1 MTVLISVLAFIVTLG
16 VLVTLHEYG
25 HFWVAR
31 RCGVFVE
38 RFSVGFGK
46 PIWSRTA
53 RDGTEY
59 VVARIPLG
67 GYVKMDEQAFRRARP
82 SRKIAI
88 TLAGPAAN
96 FAFAVL
102 AYWLMFMVGIPGLK
116 PVVGEVAPDTPAAIA
131 GIERGDQLVRVAGDD
146 TPTWEAALLA
156 LLDGVITGDPF
167 PLEVAGDDGVRR
179 TLTLAAGEPRP
190 LTEPG
195 ALLPGLGITPWAPT
209 LPAVID
215 SVEANSPAAAAG
227 LKSGDH
233 VTAFNGEPVADWRTL
248 VDRVRAAPG
257 GRATLTVL
265 RDGRELAVPLTIG
278 TGDDGAGRVGAG
290 VYVPDDL
297 MADMNAELRFAPLPA
312 LGQGVVRTADMS
324 VFTVKMLGRML
335 TGDVSVKNISGPINI
350 AQYAGYTASIGLL
363 PFLAFMAIVS
373 ISLGIINLLPIPIL
387 DGGHLVYH
395 LAELV
400 TGRPASEAAEAIGQR
415 VGIGLLAALMGLAI
429 FNDLVRILG

>member
-1 MTVLISVLAFIVTLG
+1 MTVLISLLAFIVTLG

-53 RDGTEY
+53 GDGTEF

-67 GYVKMDEQAFRRARP
+67 GYVKMDEDAFRRARP

-88 TLAGPAAN
+88 SLAGPAAN
-96 FAFAVL
+96 FAFAIL
-102 AYWLMFMVGIPGLK
+102 AYWVMFMVGIPGLK
-116 PVVGEVAPDTPAAIA
+116 PVVGEVAPGTPAAAA
-131 GIERGDQLVRVAGDD
+131 GLERGDQFVRIAGDD

-156 LLDGVITGDPF
+156 MLDGVITGAPF
-167 PLEVAGDDGVRR
+167 PLEVANEDGVLR
-179 TLTLAAGEPRP
+179 TLSLSAGEPHP
-190 LTEPG
+190 LTVPG
-195 ALLPGLGITPWAPT
+195 ALLPGLGITPWIPV
-209 LPAVID
+209 LPAVIE
-215 SVEANSPAAAAG
+215 SVEAGSPAAIAG
-227 LKSGDH
+227 LAPGDR
-233 VTAFNGEPVADWRTL
+233 VTAFNGEPVADWTAL
-248 VDRVRAAPG
+248 VERVRGAPDA
-257 GRATLTVL
+257 RVTLSVM
-265 RDGRELAVPLTIG
+265 RDGRERAVPLTIG
-278 TGDDGAGRVGAG
+278 AGEDGNGRIGAG
-290 VYVPDDL
+290 VRVPDDL
-297 MADMNAELRFAPLPA
+297 LTNMNAELRYAPLEA
-312 LGQGVVRTADMS
+312 LGQGVVRTGEMS

-363 PFLAFMAIVS
+363 PFIAFMAIVS
-373 ISLGIINLLPIPIL
+373 ISLGIINLLPVPIL

-400 TGRPASEAAEAIGQR
+400 TGRPASEQAEAIGQR

-429 FNDLVRILG
+429 FNDLARILG